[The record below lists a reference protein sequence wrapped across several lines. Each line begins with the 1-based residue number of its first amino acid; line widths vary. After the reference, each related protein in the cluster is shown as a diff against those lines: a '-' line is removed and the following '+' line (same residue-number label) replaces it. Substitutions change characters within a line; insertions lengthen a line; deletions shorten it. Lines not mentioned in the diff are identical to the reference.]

1 MHDSKTGRNQKMK
14 NTNIIRDIVQC
25 GYNSGLGYDLSNFTN
40 YFITQN
46 EQVNKRAIDRIKNS
60 LMDTKIERTLYQP
73 ISRYTNIIC
82 Y

>member
-1 MHDSKTGRNQKMK
+1 MHDSKIGRNQKMK

-25 GYNSGLGYDLSNFTN
+25 AYNSRLGYDLSNFTN

-46 EQVNKRAIDRIKNS
+46 EQVNKRAIDRINNS

>member
-1 MHDSKTGRNQKMK
+1 MK

-25 GYNSGLGYDLSNFTN
+25 AYNSGLGYDLSNFTN

-46 EQVNKRAIDRIKNS
+46 EQVNKRAIDRINNS

-73 ISRYTNIIC
+73 ISRYMNIIC

>member
-1 MHDSKTGRNQKMK
+1 MHDSKIGRNQKMK

-25 GYNSGLGYDLSNFTN
+25 AHNSGLGYDLSNFTN

-46 EQVNKRAIDRIKNS
+46 EQVNKRAIDRINNS

-82 Y
+82 H

>member
-1 MHDSKTGRNQKMK
+1 MHDFKIERNQKMK

-46 EQVNKRAIDRIKNS
+46 EQVNKRATDRINNS

>member
-1 MHDSKTGRNQKMK
+1 MHDFKISRNQKMK
-14 NTNIIRDIVQC
+14 NTNITRDIVQC

-46 EQVNKRAIDRIKNS
+46 EQVNKRAIDRNKNS

>member
-1 MHDSKTGRNQKMK
+1 MHDFKIERNQKMK
-14 NTNIIRDIVQC
+14 NTNIIRAIVQC
-25 GYNSGLGYDLSNFTN
+25 GYNSGVGYDLSNFTN

-46 EQVNKRAIDRIKNS
+46 EQVNKRAIDRIKKS

>member
-1 MHDSKTGRNQKMK
+1 MK
-14 NTNIIRDIVQC
+14 NTKISRNIVRY
-25 GYNSGLGYDLSNFTN
+25 GYNSGLVYDLSYFTN
-40 YFITQN
+40 YFIIQN
-46 EQVNKRAIDRIKNS
+46 EQANKRAIDRNKNS